1 MREPTKEEDSMTN
14 IIAEHDKL
22 QATAKLL
29 AELAKGL
36 ESIRT
41 EGVLTID
48 EAFSNLDEGAQCL
61 KEG

>member
-1 MREPTKEEDSMTN
+1 MTN